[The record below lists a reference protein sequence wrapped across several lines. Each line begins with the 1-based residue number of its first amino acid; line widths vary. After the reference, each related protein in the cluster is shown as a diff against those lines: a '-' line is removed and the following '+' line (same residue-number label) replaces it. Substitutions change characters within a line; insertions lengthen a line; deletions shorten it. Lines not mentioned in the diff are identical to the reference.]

1 MDNYKVIKIN
11 LVYRV
16 TDKKPKF
23 SNTTHTF
30 LRVKK
35 V

>member
-16 TDKKPKF
+16 TDEKPKF
-23 SNTTHTF
+23 TNKIQAF
-30 LRVKK
+30 
-35 V
+35 

>member
-16 TDKKPKF
+16 IDEKPKF
-23 SNTTHTF
+23 TNKTQNF
-30 LRVKK
+30 LKG
-35 V
+35 

>member
-23 SNTTHTF
+23 TNTTQTF
-30 LRVKK
+30 
-35 V
+35 

>member
-16 TDKKPKF
+16 IDEKPKF
-23 SNTTHTF
+23 TNTTQTF
-30 LRVKK
+30 
-35 V
+35 

>member
-16 TDKKPKF
+16 TDEKPKF
-23 SNTTHTF
+23 TNTTQTF
-30 LRVKK
+30 
-35 V
+35 